1 MTSTY
6 ISTSRIFPQVCK
18 NITKSLFSSGNVL
31 ARVGAPVLRNDQ
43 GLPVRGGFGVK
54 GGQAAAVQDP
64 RLGGEYPREL
74 GQGNEG
80 VVRYERGNK
89 QTGEDAGYK
98 GTGSQHEGEGR
109 GQHAGIRESQNIAFP
124 GKIVSFGPQHI
135 ETGKNFGPEVI
146 KTEKSF
152 GPQLIENGKSFSP
165 QLVETGKDYKYE

>member
-1 MTSTY
+1 M
-6 ISTSRIFPQVCK
+6 
-18 NITKSLFSSGNVL
+18 L
-31 ARVGAPVLRNDQ
+31 ASVGAPVLENDQVQSLNVGQ

-74 GQGNEG
+74 GQGNE
-80 VVRYERGNK
+80 
-89 QTGEDAGYK
+89 
-98 GTGSQHEGEGR
+98 GSQHEGEGR

>member
-1 MTSTY
+1 MTLTY
-6 ISTSRIFPQVCK
+6 TSTSRIFPQVCK

-43 GLPVRGGFGVK
+43 VRSLKVSQGLPVRGGFGVK
-54 GGQAAAVQDP
+54 GGQAATVQYP
-64 RLGGEYPREL
+64 RLGGEYPGEF
-74 GQGNEG
+74 GQGSEG
-80 VVRYERGNK
+80 IQR
-89 QTGEDAGYK
+89 
-98 GTGSQHEGEGR
+98 EGEGR

-135 ETGKNFGPEVI
+135 ENGKNFGPEVT

-165 QLVETGKDYKYE
+165 QLVETGKDCKYE

>member
-1 MTSTY
+1 M
-6 ISTSRIFPQVCK
+6 
-18 NITKSLFSSGNVL
+18 L
-31 ARVGAPVLRNDQ
+31 ANVGAPVLRNDQVQSLKVGQ

-54 GGQAAAVQDP
+54 GGQAATVQDP
-64 RLGGEYPREL
+64 RLGGEYPGEL
-74 GQGNEG
+74 GQGSEG

-89 QTGEDAGYK
+89 QTAEDAGYK
-98 GTGSQHEGEGR
+98 GMGSQHEGEGR

-135 ETGKNFGPEVI
+135 ENGKNFGPEVI